1 MREEAQAV
9 IIGGG
14 VAGCSIAFHLT
25 LVGWRHIVL
34 VERGPLTGGS
44 THRAAGLIGQLR
56 GTHNLTRMIMYSVE
70 LYGRLG
76 QETGIDPDWRQVGS
90 LRLASSPL
98 RMEEIRRLVAQ
109 AKAFGLDVQ
118 MPHPREA
125 LELCPIIAHLDLH

>member
-1 MREEAQAV
+1 MQHRLPSHPHGMAGHRR
-9 IIGGG
+9 GG
-14 VAGCSIAFHLT
+14 AGRID
-25 LVGWRHIVL
+25 R
-34 VERGPLTGGS
+34 GS

-109 AKAFGLDVQ
+109 AKAFGLDVKLLTA
-118 MPHPREA
+118 REG
-125 LELCPIIAHLDLH
+125 